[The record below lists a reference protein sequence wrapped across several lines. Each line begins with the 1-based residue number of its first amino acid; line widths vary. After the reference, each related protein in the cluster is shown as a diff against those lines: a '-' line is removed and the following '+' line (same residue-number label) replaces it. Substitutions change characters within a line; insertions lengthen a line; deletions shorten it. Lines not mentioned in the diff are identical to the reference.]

1 MKTMLRY
8 SFGAVAAALLLMVDG
23 CSGMTEQ
30 ERGTTTG
37 AVILHLLKRL
47 SSERKVATLMATH
60 SMEAAAIADVVVELR
75 DGSVAGIKRK

>member
-30 ERGTTTG
+30 ERGTTTRAVIGGGAGYILGSGGGLETAAG
-37 AVILHLLKRL
+37 AV
-47 SSERKVATLMATH
+47 AGG
-60 SMEAAAIADVVVELR
+60 VVGHEVT
-75 DGSVAGIKRK
+75 KPKN

>member
-8 SFGAVAAALLLMVDG
+8 SFGAVGAALLLMVDG

-37 AVILHLLKRL
+37 AVIGGGAGYILGGGGGL
-47 SSERKVATLMATH
+47 ET
-60 SMEAAAIADVVVELR
+60 AAGA
-75 DGSVAGIKRK
+75 VAGGVVGHEVTKPKN